1 MSSTAHLSQ
10 SRHKVD
16 HAFKCAPF
24 KNKQNVWWQEHG
36 GTLMTN
42 VSDLDDAHLDSWTQN
57 MSVKQTTVEGLL
69 KWWCGYGCNG
79 HGVRWVRGRL
89 GGGRQVNVNT
99 RELEWVSTT
108 QPCTLLAIM
117 EMQFSEDALTSALK
131 HDRLICYKWGGG
143 GFIVGSY
150 TLPTYYFALRQSWKG
165 AKRQRGVDR
174 GVKETQLQG
183 DRLAGKEGK

>member
-1 MSSTAHLSQ
+1 MHLNALP
-10 SRHKVD
+10 SRTNRMYGG
-16 HAFKCAPF
+16 
-24 KNKQNVWWQEHG
+24 KNTGV
-36 GTLMTN
+36 LMTN

-143 GFIVGSY
+143 LY
-150 TLPTYYFALRQSWKG
+150 RRLLYFANLLLCS
-165 AKRQRGVDR
+165 AAILKRS
-174 GVKETQLQG
+174 KETARG
-183 DRLAGKEGK
+183 G

>member
-1 MSSTAHLSQ
+1 MLRWMTPWKQKWALSVSSFNFPALIFSQFCGREKKKKSQLKQTGICLRQLIFRKAGRRLIMHLNALP
-10 SRHKVD
+10 SRTNRMYGG
-16 HAFKCAPF
+16 
-24 KNKQNVWWQEHG
+24 KNTGV
-36 GTLMTN
+36 LMTN

-143 GFIVGSY
+143 
-150 TLPTYYFALRQSWKG
+150 ALS
-165 AKRQRGVDR
+165 
-174 GVKETQLQG
+174 
-183 DRLAGKEGK
+183 